1 MTTLKGNTTVS
12 HRSEKTLHDL
22 AQKTDQQ
29 TLPRVSLAEFQ
40 AARICLSWICK
51 AISWKY
57 YAGDPSPKN
66 IQKSFHIFPHHP
78 SIPRYSKYSTP
89 SLPPSF
95 RVTAPRAPDICTA
108 TTHLGHAA
116 TRSTAQ
122 HRAATRSTSRFI
134 EVHRGS
140 SVCSQGAV
148 AKFRL
153 AIAGPRWHHLRQR
166 LVEIV
171 PHTFAR
177 KTKNNQK
184 DAILNEVLMTYFNWL
199 QLTSS

>member
-1 MTTLKGNTTVS
+1 MTTLITIPQS
-12 HRSEKTLHDL
+12 PIALH
-22 AQKTDQQ
+22 T
-29 TLPRVSLAEFQ
+29 
-40 AARICLSWICK
+40 LSWPGPKDGSTNSAKGILSCGISGCK
-51 AISWKY
+51 DLPFLDLQDNLLKVPCRWPT
-57 YAGDPSPKN
+57 DPSPKH

-116 TRSTAQ
+116 TRSNAQ
-122 HRAATRSTSRFI
+122 HV

>member
-1 MTTLKGNTTVS
+1 MQVTQVPK
-12 HRSEKTLHDL
+12 
-22 AQKTDQQ
+22 
-29 TLPRVSLAEFQ
+29 
-40 AARICLSWICK
+40 
-51 AISWKY
+51 IS
-57 YAGDPSPKN
+57 KN
-66 IQKSFHIFPHHP
+66 HSTYFHIIQVFQDIP
-78 SIPRYSKYSTP
+78 SIPLRVYLQVSEL
-89 SLPPSF
+89 LPLVRPTS
-95 RVTAPRAPDICTA
+95 ALQPRTLAM
-108 TTHLGHAA
+108 
-116 TRSTAQ
+116 Q
-122 HRAATRSTSRFI
+122 HRAAPRSTSRFI

-184 DAILNEVLMTYFNWL
+184 DAILNEVLMTYFN
-199 QLTSS
+199 

>member
-1 MTTLKGNTTVS
+1 MQVTQVPK
-12 HRSEKTLHDL
+12 
-22 AQKTDQQ
+22 
-29 TLPRVSLAEFQ
+29 
-40 AARICLSWICK
+40 
-51 AISWKY
+51 IS
-57 YAGDPSPKN
+57 KN
-66 IQKSFHIFPHHP
+66 HSTYFHIIQVFQDIP
-78 SIPRYSKYSTP
+78 SIPLQVYLQVSEL
-89 SLPPSF
+89 LPLVRPTSALQP
-95 RVTAPRAPDICTA
+95 RTLAMQQRAAP
-108 TTHLGHAA
+108 
-116 TRSTAQ
+116 RSTAQ
-122 HRAATRSTSRFI
+122 QRAARRGSSRFI

-184 DAILNEVLMTYFNWL
+184 DAILNEVLMTYFN
-199 QLTSS
+199 

>member
-140 SVCSQGAV
+140 SRFIGLQPRCGGKVSPSDCRAKV
-148 AKFRL
+148 APSSAKTSRNC
-153 AIAGPRWHHLRQR
+153 PTYLRQ
-166 LVEIV
+166 
-171 PHTFAR
+171 
-177 KTKNNQK
+177 K
-184 DAILNEVLMTYFNWL
+184 DEK
-199 QLTSS
+199 